1 MSLKRERERKGHTN
15 TYKQRQRDCETERQM
30 EDWRE
35 KIYKSERT
43 RPDQISTNI
52 SDIQYLENRRSKQ
65 RDGGA
70 SESFK
75 RKDWK

>member
-1 MSLKRERERKGHTN
+1 
-15 TYKQRQRDCETERQM
+15 M